1 MKKGRY
7 CKYVLLTTVLF
18 SQQNLYANQD
28 GCIQG
33 LDSFKCLEFVDNY
46 DGDTVTF
53 NIPNIHPVFGQK
65 LKISLIDVKAPTTY
79 SRNKCEKELAKE
91 TKFLVRN
98 IFKNAKFIEA
108 KNIVRDKKFG
118 LKGNIFVD
126 GKNLSEQLIENRKA
140 VPIKDYRNTDWC
152 KTG

>member
-1 MKKGRY
+1 MKRK
-7 CKYVLLTTVLF
+7 KYHKYILLTTILF
-18 SQQNLYANQD
+18 SQKNIYAKQD
-28 GCIQG
+28 SCMQE
-33 LDSFKCLEFVDNY
+33 LDNFKCLEFVDNY

-65 LKISLIDVKAPTTY
+65 LNISLIDVKAPTTY
-79 SRNKCEKELAKE
+79 SRNKCEKKLAKE
-91 TKFLVRN
+91 TKILVRN

-126 GKNLSEQLIENRKA
+126 GKNLSEKLLDKKRA
-140 VPIKDYRNTDWC
+140 VPIKDYKNTNWC